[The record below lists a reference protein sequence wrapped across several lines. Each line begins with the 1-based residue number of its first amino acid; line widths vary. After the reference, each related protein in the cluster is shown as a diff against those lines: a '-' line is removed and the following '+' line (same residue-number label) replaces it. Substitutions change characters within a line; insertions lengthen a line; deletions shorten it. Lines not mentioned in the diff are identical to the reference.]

1 MVLQRKVN
9 MLDLYNSGCRK
20 AKTYMQIDR
29 TVNSRRCR
37 NPTVVLR
44 LELVLTLTL
53 TQLGQ

>member
-9 MLDLYNSGCRK
+9 MLDLYNSVCRK
-20 AKTYMQIDR
+20 AKTYMQIDK